1 MEANL
6 GGKRLNNNVIN
17 QVIILSLVMIVG
29 VYARKKDIITKEANK
44 SLSDLLVNITLP
56 FLLLSSFNYTYSQD
70 MLLKAKTIF
79 IYSVIIHLVII
90 FLSKLFAFKY
100 PDKSQKVLRFVTIFS
115 NCGFMGYPV
124 LEGLFGKIG
133 IFYGAIYNIPFNIFM
148 LSIGVMIYTG
158 KKDLKT
164 LKGVLV
170 HPGIIATVMG
180 ILMFIFS
187 IKLPYPIYT
196 ALNLVGSTTTPLAM
210 LIVGAMLAEVKVKEI
225 FKGSIVYYASF
236 LRLMVVPF
244 LTLIIL
250 KLLNADKLLMQ
261 ISVVIEAMPAAV
273 LASVFAE
280 KYGADTSLASRSVFI
295 TTIISMLTIPV
306 IVMFIK

>member
-1 MEANL
+1 MGE
-6 GGKRLNNNVIN
+6 KCLNNNVIN

-29 VYARKKDIITKEANK
+29 IYARKRNIITKEANK

-56 FLLLSSFNYTYSQD
+56 FLLVSSFNYNYSHD
-70 MLLKAKTIF
+70 MLVKARIMF
-79 IYSVIIHLVII
+79 IYSVIIHLVLI
-90 FLSKLFAFKY
+90 FISKLFAFSY
-100 PDKSQKVLRFVTIFS
+100 PDKSKKVLRFVTIFS
-115 NCGFMGYPV
+115 NSGFMGYPV

-133 IFYGAIYNIPFNIFM
+133 IFYGAIFNIPFNIFM

-170 HPGIIATVMG
+170 HPGIIATLIG
-180 ILMFIFS
+180 LFMFIFS

-196 ALNLVGSTTTPLAM
+196 ALSMVGSITTPLAM
-210 LIVGAMLAEVKVKEI
+210 LIVGAMLAEIKFKEI

-236 LRLMVVPF
+236 IRLMVAPF
-244 LTLIIL
+244 LTLVIL
-250 KLLNADKLLMQ
+250 KLLHADKLLIQ

-273 LASVFAE
+273 LASIFAE
-280 KYGADTSLASRSVFI
+280 KYGADTQLASRSVFI
-295 TTIISMLTIPV
+295 TTIISVITIPI
-306 IVMFIK
+306 IVMFL